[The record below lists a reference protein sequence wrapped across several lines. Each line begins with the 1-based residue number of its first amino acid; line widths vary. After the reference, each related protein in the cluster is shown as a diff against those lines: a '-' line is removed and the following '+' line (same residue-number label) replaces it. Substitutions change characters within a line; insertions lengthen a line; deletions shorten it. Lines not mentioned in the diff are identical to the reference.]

1 MIDDNRF
8 ISPVEKIEEFKHGQF
23 VSVKDLQRAYNDLYV
38 QLRKYIWGF
47 NVVMDIA
54 ELETSVYEACP
65 DMDSVARNLT
75 RLSTS
80 IRETQLEDEDLN
92 KAIGDFQELI
102 NDSDGYYL
110 KLVTISEV
118 NNANN

>member
-8 ISPVEKIEEFKHGQF
+8 ISPVEEIEEFKHGQF

-65 DMDSVARNLT
+65 DMDSVVRNLT

-92 KAIGDFQELI
+92 KAICDFQELI

>member
-65 DMDSVARNLT
+65 DMDSVVRNLT

-92 KAIGDFQELI
+92 KAICDFQELI

>member
-23 VSVKDLQRAYNDLYV
+23 VSVKDLQRAYNELYV

-65 DMDSVARNLT
+65 DMDSVVRNLT

-80 IRETQLEDEDLN
+80 IRETQLEDEDLD
-92 KAIGDFQELI
+92 KAICDFQELI